1 MGAVVVGIGVRKKR
15 IFPHASSLASIES
28 LTLPL
33 VQEIVLTADI
43 GCAEC
48 QKKLANILSK
58 MNDTESVVVNLL
70 DKKVI
75 LTRRSQIPS
84 RVSTI
89 RRLFASPCR

>member
-1 MGAVVVGIGVRKKR
+1 MAAAAGIGVRKKK

-28 LTLPL
+28 LSLPL

-75 LTRRSQIPS
+75 LTRRLQIPS
-84 RVSTI
+84 RISTI
-89 RRLFASPCR
+89 KRLLGSPCR

>member
-1 MGAVVVGIGVRKKR
+1 MAVAGIGVRKQK
-15 IFPHASSLASIES
+15 IFPRASSLASMES
-28 LTLPL
+28 LSLPL

-43 GCAEC
+43 RCAEC

-75 LTRRSQIPS
+75 LTRRLQVPS

-89 RRLFASPCR
+89 KRLFGYSCR